1 MKKILLLCLVFGTT
15 FFISANTFADGKK
28 ISGEG
33 VIVKVYTGIYYTGL
47 VEHQLVKIK
56 SDKNKNFKV
65 LIPTLTS
72 QIYGQKNVILGQ
84 KLKFKGIL
92 DNFENR
98 EIVNTVNGY
107 LYFSDKKTLAEQA
120 NFAIQKAQQE
130 AAENEAKGIPNAI
143 PSIIVQT
150 AEQKQKSLRKR
161 YIDVSLAVFGIVVTI
176 MVFYRFSILI
186 KIWYFI
192 RKIYKKIKPTKK

>member
-107 LYFSDKKTLAEQA
+107 LYFSDKKTLIEQV
-120 NFAIQKAQQE
+120 NFATQKAQQE
-130 AAENEAKGIPNAI
+130 AIENEAKGIPNAI
-143 PSIIVQT
+143 PTYIIPT
-150 AEQKQKSLRKR
+150 AEQKKKSLLGR
-161 YIDVSLAVFGIVVTI
+161 YVDVSLAVFGIVLTLLVLDR
-176 MVFYRFSILI
+176 VLVLA
-186 KIWYFI
+186 KIWYFV
-192 RKIYKKIKPTKK
+192 KIKPTKK

>member
-72 QIYGQKNVILGQ
+72 QPYGQKNVILGQ

-107 LYFSDKKTLAEQA
+107 LYFSDKKTLIEQV
-120 NFAIQKAQQE
+120 NFATQKAQQE
-130 AAENEAKGIPNAI
+130 AIENEAKGIPNAI
-143 PSIIVQT
+143 PTYIIPT
-150 AEQKQKSLRKR
+150 AEQKKKSLLGR
-161 YIDVSLAVFGIVVTI
+161 YVDVSLAVFGIVLTLLVLDR
-176 MVFYRFSILI
+176 VLVLA
-186 KIWYFI
+186 KIWYFVQL
-192 RKIYKKIKPTKK
+192 IYKKIKPTKK

>member
-1 MKKILLLCLVFGTT
+1 MKKILLFCLVFGTT

-33 VIVKVYTGIYYTGL
+33 VIVKVYTGIYYAGL

-65 LIPTLTS
+65 LIPALTS
-72 QIYGQKNVILGQ
+72 QSYGQKNVILGQ

-120 NFAIQKAQQE
+120 NFAIQKIQQE